1 MSRFLIRHGCDCI
14 SASGEFKM
22 MMSDSQTDQR
32 YVWLLKRVINES
44 NRFSIRTFILT
55 DTIVKIQNNMN

>member
-32 YVWLLKRVINES
+32 YVWSLKRVKTKATDLAS
-44 NRFSIRTFILT
+44 VRSYLLILL
-55 DTIVKIQNNMN
+55 